1 MLILVPYRGFWN
13 SPALSLLEEGEK
25 FFLLLFNYIISNFF
39 YIVKR
44 VREPRPGF
52 QRNPVAYG
60 LFQALGTPGGPGSIR
75 LENFP
80 FSGKFYLVSRAR
92 KARFL
97 FRMVP
102 AFGRTAPRA
111 PGRPAFNEKRA
122 HMGLFLD
129 SASPL
134 TPKCY
139 KIVTKM
145 TKLLRNCY
153 KNLIFFN
160 ENLIFDMCF
169 LTKIQPFCTKMMENY
184 GKFTKFT
191 LDKAFIL

>member
-39 YIVKR
+39 YIVKQM
-44 VREPRPGF
+44 REPRSGF
-52 QRNPVAYG
+52 QRNSVAYRSLTGPWEPPVG
-60 LFQALGTPGGPGSIR
+60 LAHREGMR

-102 AFGRTAPRA
+102 TFGRTAPRA
-111 PGRPAFNEKRA
+111 PGRPAFKQKRA
-122 HMGLFLD
+122 HIALFLG

-139 KIVTKM
+139 KNITKI
-145 TKLLRNCY
+145 TKLLQ
-153 KNLIFFN
+153 KFN
-160 ENLIFDMCF
+160 KNLIFDMCF
-169 LTKIQPFCTKMMENY
+169 LAKIQPFLTKKVENY